1 MSINLK
7 APTQQSMQPI
17 PGIRLGI
24 AQAGV
29 KKPGEDD
36 LVVITLPEGASM
48 AGVYTQN
55 QFAAAPINSCR
66 KRKNSAVAP
75 CALVINTGNANA
87 GTGKRGEAD
96 AEAVCA
102 ALAEQLNVD
111 PLAVWP
117 FSTGVIMEPLPA
129 DSIIQALPAALAQA
143 DERNWAAAAAA
154 IMTTDT
160 VPKGYCVQRDING
173 QTVTVTGIAKGSGMI
188 EPNMATMLG
197 YIAIDACVPEGLLQI
212 MLDEIC
218 LNSFNRVTVDGD
230 TSTNDAFMLLANN
243 RADSLSVTSQ
253 SDPAFAP
260 LRDAI
265 AEVAVFLAQALA
277 RDGEGATRF
286 ITIEVSGGKT
296 SAECRK
302 VGKAIANSPLVKTA
316 MFAGDPN
323 LGRILAA
330 VGYAGVEDLD
340 ISRVSLWLG
349 DLRVVVDGG
358 RDPEYIEARAAEIM
372 AEEEITMRV
381 DLDRGEAVDQVWT
394 CDFSYDYVRINA
406 EYRS

>member
-1 MSINLK
+1 MSVNLT
-7 APTQQSMQPI
+7 APSRESLKPVA
-17 PGIRLGI
+17 GITLGI

-29 KKPGEDD
+29 KNPGEDD
-36 LVVITLPEGASM
+36 LVVINLPEGASL
-48 AGVYTQN
+48 AGVFTQN
-55 QFAAAPINSCR
+55 RFAAAPIISCR
-66 KRKNSAVAP
+66 KRMHSGVAP
-75 CALVINTGNANA
+75 RALVINTGNANA
-87 GTGKRGEAD
+87 GTGRTGEVH
-96 AEAVCA
+96 AESICS
-102 ALAEQLNVD
+102 ALAEKLGVS
-111 PLAVWP
+111 PMAVWP
-117 FSTGVIMEPLPA
+117 FSTGVIMEPLPFEK
-129 DSIIQALPAALAQA
+129 IIDALPAALNDA

-160 VPKGYCVQRDING
+160 TPKGHSVVREING
-173 QTVTVTGIAKGSGMI
+173 NTVTVTGIAKGSGMI
-188 EPNMATMLG
+188 EPNMATMLA
-197 YIAIDACVPEGLLQI
+197 YIAVDATIPKPVLQV
-212 MLDEIC
+212 MLAEIAD
-218 LNSFNRVTVDGD
+218 NSFNRVTVDGD
-230 TSTNDAFMLLANN
+230 TSTNDAFMLIANN
-243 RADSLSVTSQ
+243 RPDSLAVQSQ
-253 SDPAFAP
+253 ADVNFAP

-265 AEVAVFLAQALA
+265 AEVAVYLAQALA

-296 SAECRK
+296 RRECRQ

-330 VGYAGVEDLD
+330 VGYAGIDDLD

-349 DLRVVVDGG
+349 DLRVVTQGG

-372 AEEEITMRV
+372 AESEITMLIE
-381 DLDRGEAVDQVWT
+381 LDRGEAVDQVWT

>member
-1 MSINLK
+1 MSVNLT
-7 APTQQSMQPI
+7 APSRESLKPVS
-17 PGIRLGI
+17 GITLGV

-36 LVVITLPEGASM
+36 LVIINLPKGASL

-55 QFAAAPINSCR
+55 RFAAAPITSCR
-66 KRKNSAVAP
+66 KRAHTDVAP
-75 CALVINTGNANA
+75 RALVINTGNANA
-87 GTGKRGEAD
+87 GTGRAGELH
-96 AEAVCA
+96 AESICS
-102 ALAEQLNVD
+102 ALAEKLDVS
-111 PLAVWP
+111 PMAVWP
-117 FSTGVIMEPLPA
+117 FSTGVIMEPLPFEK
-129 DSIIQALPAALAQA
+129 IIDALPAALDDA
-143 DERNWAAAAAA
+143 DERHWAAAAAA

-160 VPKGYCVQRDING
+160 VPKGHSVVRQING
-173 QTVTVTGIAKGSGMI
+173 HTVTVTGIAKGSGMI

-197 YIAIDACVPEGLLQI
+197 YIAVDATIPEPVLQV
-212 MLDEIC
+212 MLAEIAD
-218 LNSFNRVTVDGD
+218 NSFNRVTVDGD
-230 TSTNDAFMLLANN
+230 TSTNDAFMLMANN
-243 RADSLSVTSQ
+243 RPHSLAVQGQADVN
-253 SDPAFAP
+253 FAP

-265 AEVAVFLAQALA
+265 AEVAVYLAQALA

-296 SAECRK
+296 RRECRQ

-330 VGYAGVEDLD
+330 VGYAGIDDLD

-349 DLRVVVDGG
+349 DLRVVAQGG

-372 AEEEITMRV
+372 AESEITMRIE
-381 DLDRGEAVDQVWT
+381 LDRGEAVDQVWT